1 MSEISGDRKQSH
13 GGMSTISIQILQLH
27 SQKTLLSFFS
37 KGSSVSI
44 FSAEGISSASGTSE
58 VGHVIVDEL
67 SDNSLNN
74 LVEETAKTVRRMNLE
89 TRMFEGMS
97 PYIFMRI
104 KKSHHHLRKKKNVKD
119 VPLPKKKLIR

>member
-13 GGMSTISIQILQLH
+13 GGMSTISIQILQH

-104 KKSHHHLRKKKNVKD
+104 KKSHHHLRKKKKCEGR
-119 VPLPKKKLIR
+119 PLTQKKN

>member
-13 GGMSTISIQILQLH
+13 GGMSTISIQILQH

-104 KKSHHHLRKKKNVKD
+104 KKSHHHHLRKKKNVKD
-119 VPLPKKKLIR
+119 VPFTKKKN

>member
-1 MSEISGDRKQSH
+1 M
-13 GGMSTISIQILQLH
+13 
-27 SQKTLLSFFS
+27 
-37 KGSSVSI
+37 SI

-97 PYIFMRI
+97 LHIYAHKKESSSSSEE
-104 KKSHHHLRKKKNVKD
+104 KKSERRPLIPQKINYIINESFLFKAIMKD
-119 VPLPKKKLIR
+119 

>member
-1 MSEISGDRKQSH
+1 M
-13 GGMSTISIQILQLH
+13 
-27 SQKTLLSFFS
+27 
-37 KGSSVSI
+37 SI

-97 PYIFMRI
+97 LYIFMHAPVAN
-104 KKSHHHLRKKKNVKD
+104 SLVT
-119 VPLPKKKLIR
+119 KLFSEIVTN

>member
-74 LVEETAKTVRRMNLE
+74 LVEETAKTVRRMTLE

-104 KKSHHHLRKKKNVKD
+104 KKESSSSSEEKKCEGR
-119 VPLPKKKLIR
+119 PLTQKKIN

>member
-1 MSEISGDRKQSH
+1 MEIENNPTEVCQLFQFKFFNF
-13 GGMSTISIQILQLH
+13 ILK
-27 SQKTLLSFFS
+27 KTLLSFFS

-104 KKSHHHLRKKKNVKD
+104 KKSHPHLRKKK
-119 VPLPKKKLIR
+119 I